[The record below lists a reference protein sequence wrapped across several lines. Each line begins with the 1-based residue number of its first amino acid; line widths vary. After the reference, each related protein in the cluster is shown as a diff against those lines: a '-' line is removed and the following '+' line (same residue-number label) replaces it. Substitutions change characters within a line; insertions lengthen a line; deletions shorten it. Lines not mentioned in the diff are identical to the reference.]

1 MKRTRIFKIAALS
14 FVMLIAL
21 NLGISAT
28 ANIFQQGKVRN
39 LPEFN
44 ELNLGIS
51 AEVYLKQGSVQK
63 VEIQASDKYLQLI
76 ETEVKG
82 KSLQIKWTER
92 NVSCSEKIKIYIT
105 MVDVNAIR
113 ISGSGD
119 IYTEGTISTSS
130 IDLAISGSGNINIGD
145 LRTENISSAISGSAD
160 ININGSNIVGKMTAA
175 ISGSGNIK
183 AQDLPVK
190 NVEVTISGSGDCKVN
205 ALETLQARIA
215 GSGDIYYKGK
225 ATIDGKVSGS
235 GSIKHVD

>member
-235 GSIKHVD
+235 GSIKHID